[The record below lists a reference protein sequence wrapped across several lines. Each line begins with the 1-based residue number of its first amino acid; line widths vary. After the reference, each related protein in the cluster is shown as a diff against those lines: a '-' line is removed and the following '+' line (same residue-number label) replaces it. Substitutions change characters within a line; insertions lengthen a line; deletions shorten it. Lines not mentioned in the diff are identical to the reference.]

1 MEEPVVR
8 ANQKL
13 RIGWILLA
21 GLSVGGMALAPVA
34 CSGSSDGSGGD
45 AGSTSSTTATG
56 SATTSAGG
64 STGSATS
71 GSSGSTASTSST
83 SDTTWLW
90 AFNDPE
96 AGLAGWNFN
105 TYQTSAD
112 PFLDADNGIDPNNL
126 SATAT
131 LTWDS
136 DGGTAPLAPDQGPV
150 NGMMSLTV
158 PFSAYNQKADF
169 HITTIPAAAMD
180 LSASTILMWVKLD
193 AAPDGGVPF
202 SPSPS
207 APGGFVIYIKTG
219 GAFVYGQAAYK
230 NITATSH
237 DWALY
242 TFDVKNKVDLPSS
255 PAWADAG
262 DPTDVVEIGFYIH
275 TGGGGNPDGG
285 PSPYPNPTP
294 ATFHIDSI
302 GITPSP

>member
-1 MEEPVVR
+1 MLR

-34 CSGSSDGSGGD
+34 CSSGSSDNTGGD
-45 AGSTSSTTATG
+45 GGSSSSATHT
-56 SATTSAGG
+56 ATTSNG
-64 STGSATS
+64 SSGSATS

-90 AFNDPE
+90 AFNSPD
-96 AGLAGWNFN
+96 AGLSGWGFN
-105 TYQTSAD
+105 PYQTDAD
-112 PFLDADNGIDPNNL
+112 PYLDADNGIDPNNL
-126 SATAT
+126 SAQAI

-150 NGMMSLTV
+150 NGMMSVTI

-169 HITTIPAAAMD
+169 HVTMLPTAAMN
-180 LSASTILMWVKLD
+180 LSSSTLLVWVKLD

-202 SPSPS
+202 SPSAS

-219 GAFVYGQAAYK
+219 NAFVYGQAAYK
-230 NITATSH
+230 NINATSH

-255 PAWADAG
+255 PNWADAG
-262 DPTDVVEIGFYIH
+262 DPTAVVEIGFYIH
-275 TGGGGNPDGG
+275 TGGGGSTDGG
-285 PSPYPNPTP
+285 PSPYPNPSP

-302 GITPSP
+302 GVTPSP